1 MPSRNNHY
9 EPTAPPMYP
18 DGGANARPAVP
29 PRSDIRQYPQHQ
41 QHPQEHRLLSDDTP
55 PDAPPRMDVPSSRSN
70 IVGGSR
76 RVDNEENTGDANVD
90 STCNYNTYARKKA
103 IGIAFLGFTL
113 LTSNVM
119 QLRTLILQKQHDG
132 FWTASLILVCV
143 SFLFLIGLAL
153 ILYVLIKGDIRNV
166 EQQTNLERFNTL
178 ALVVILFIC
187 IVNILINA
195 FMLSTNPKHFLD
207 NRSLEILQQ
216 AQNSK

>member
-18 DGGANARPAVP
+18 DGGANDRPAVP
-29 PRSDIRQYPQHQ
+29 PRSDIRQYPQYQ
-41 QHPQEHRLLSDDTP
+41 QQRPLLRSEVP
-55 PDAPPRMDVPSSRSN
+55 PDAPPRMDIPSSGSN

-76 RVDNEENTGDANVD
+76 RVDNEENTGGANVD

-153 ILYVLIKGDIRNV
+153 ILYVLIKGDIRNI

-216 AQNSK
+216 AQNSN